1 MIVGIHHTAVS
12 TLDLERSLR
21 FYRDELGFEEITR
34 GSWEKGT
41 EFADEVTGLEDTA
54 VDWVMLRTANS
65 HLELF
70 NWRSPRP
77 DAGDP
82 NRPVN
87 KPGYTHLC
95 LEVTDLTAMYERLSA
110 NGMRFHCPPT
120 DHGDMGCIATYG
132 RDPDGN
138 VIELVEYDQGNV
150 ESLDRFVGR
159 V

>member
-1 MIVGIHHTAVS
+1 MIIGIHHTAIS
-12 TLDLERSLR
+12 TLDIERALR

-41 EFADEVTGLEDTA
+41 EFADKVADLKDTA
-54 VDWVMLRTANS
+54 VDWIMLRTANCYV
-65 HLELF
+65 ELF
-70 NWRSPRP
+70 HFRSPRP
-77 DAGDP
+77 EAGDP

-87 KPGYTHLC
+87 KPGYTHIC
-95 LEVTDLTAMYERLSA
+95 LEVTGLMAMYEQLKA
-110 NGMRFHCPPT
+110 NGMRFHCEPE

-138 VIELVEYDQGNV
+138 VIELVEYNPGNI
-150 ESLDRFVGR
+150 ESLNSIVSE